1 MTELSLVASSG
12 KVASP
17 SPWRSPLGGRQSAP
31 QHPLFTRLG
40 LCRRCAGRRAS
51 LAAACAGTT
60 QTHRGAGRAARASQK
75 RGTWAWSQ
83 RGRRCQPG
91 KAEARRVPQRKQVMG
106 SGAPRETQ
114 GARPPPGAPRPFRLP
129 LHGPCGLRPASGTLL
144 PSPWGWLLLKDLG
157 PTAAG
162 HTYLLPPERRAQ
174 RLALSV
180 DPVPAAL
187 TAGALLQAPAP
198 AGGAR
203 CGARGLP
210 GARLGGAE
218 SLDSTSLQT
227 CHTVPRLRWG
237 CGGSRGALFL
247 F

>member
-1 MTELSLVASSG
+1 M
-12 KVASP
+12 
-17 SPWRSPLGGRQSAP
+17 GGRQSAP
-31 QHPLFTRLG
+31 QHPLFTRLR

-51 LAAACAGTT
+51 PRRRV
-60 QTHRGAGRAARASQK
+60 RGHHSDAQGGRE
-75 RGTWAWSQ
+75 GGEGFPEAWHVGLVPKGAQVS
-83 RGRRCQPG
+83 
-91 KAEARRVPQRKQVMG
+91 ARRVPQRTQVTG
-106 SGAPRETQ
+106 SGAPGETQ
-114 GARPPPGAPRPFRLP
+114 GARPPPGAPGPFRLP

-187 TAGALLQAPAP
+187 TARALLQAPAP

-210 GARLGGAE
+210 GARPGGAE

-247 F
+247 L

>member
-40 LCRRCAGRRAS
+40 LCRLCAGRRAS

-91 KAEARRVPQRKQVMG
+91 KAEARRVPQRTQVTG
-106 SGAPRETQ
+106 SGAPGETQ

-129 LHGPCGLRPASGTLL
+129 LHGPCGLASSLRDSPAFALGLAASQRPGSHCCRSHLSPAPGT
-144 PSPWGWLLLKDLG
+144 PSPA
-157 PTAAG
+157 P
-162 HTYLLPPERRAQ
+162 
-174 RLALSV
+174 
-180 DPVPAAL
+180 
-187 TAGALLQAPAP
+187 GAL
-198 AGGAR
+198 
-203 CGARGLP
+203 C
-210 GARLGGAE
+210 
-218 SLDSTSLQT
+218 
-227 CHTVPRLRWG
+227 
-237 CGGSRGALFL
+237 
-247 F
+247 